1 MNLGIQKKNKITFSN
16 NKVNLGNILIVEDE
30 SLVSWS
36 IANALKKEGFKVTIV
51 ETGEQAIDLINLG
64 EYDLVITDFKLPVKN
79 GFEVAEYVKI
89 KLPSIPVI
97 MISAFQESKAMLE
110 MFKDKID
117 FYIQKPFK
125 LSDIVTA
132 VKELIS

>member
-1 MNLGIQKKNKITFSN
+1 MMIESN
-16 NKVNLGNILIVEDE
+16 EEILSDCAIKSKGNILVVDDE
-30 SLVSWS
+30 SLVSWA
-36 IANALKKEGFKVTIV
+36 IANVLKKEGFKVTIA
-51 ETGEQAIDLINLG
+51 ENGEDAIDLINFG
-64 EYDLVITDFKLPVKN
+64 EYDLVITDFKLPMKN
-79 GFEVAEYVKI
+79 GFEVAECVKI
-89 KLPSIPVI
+89 KLPSVPVI

-117 FYIQKPFK
+117 FYMQKPFK